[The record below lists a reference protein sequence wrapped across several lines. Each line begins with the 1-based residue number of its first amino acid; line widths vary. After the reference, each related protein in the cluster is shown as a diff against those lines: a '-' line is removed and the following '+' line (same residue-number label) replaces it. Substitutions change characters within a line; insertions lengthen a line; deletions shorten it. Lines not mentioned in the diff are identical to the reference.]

1 MIYLAWVIGLIASGL
16 LGYYFR
22 TIDAKIR
29 ALTTWLIHME
39 RQQVPTV
46 EDTKPAIFDGNDPAL
61 VAKYEF
67 EERFERMNPH
77 IKGNDG
83 DK

>member
-29 ALTTWLIHME
+29 ALTTWLSRLE
-39 RQQVPTV
+39 RRQAPTAG
-46 EDTKPAIFDGNDPAL
+46 DTKPAIFDGNDPAL

>member
-1 MIYLAWVIGLIASGL
+1 MIEVAWVISVIAAGFY
-16 LGYYFR
+16 GYHLR
-22 TIDAKIR
+22 TLANRLD
-29 ALTTWLIHME
+29 ALTTWLSRLE
-39 RQQVPTV
+39 RRQAPTA